1 MPAAF
6 IVLLVAVAGRPNRRP
21 GRILTCIKMEA
32 GCPADTVDGPS
43 PRDPSRTA
51 KFVARCVG
59 TDCSEGYARPREG
72 VRQSGPS
79 RFAGASQGTAS
90 TSDPSAGKTHVRF
103 GRTQLPVRQ
112 GSGFEDS
119 AGARGRGIGATMWR
133 GAFGL
138 ICCVAMAFGVRLL
151 LSSPLEEQ
159 STFLF
164 FTLAPCHRWRH
175 SVWRSIARGPHRRVG
190 SGDGHMIPSPR
201 PSVSSRGP

>member
-1 MPAAF
+1 VHLGEHNARGFHRASRRGCRAPKPASWSDFDVYQDGGGLPGGYCGRA
-6 IVLLVAVAGRPNRRP
+6 VSERPLGASAPAVRKAMLDLVRAYANRGHQDLQVRPRGRPQ
-21 GRILTCIKMEA
+21 
-32 GCPADTVDGPS
+32 S
-43 PRDPSRTA
+43 PTRAP
-51 KFVARCVG
+51 
-59 TDCSEGYARPREG
+59 ARPM
-72 VRQSGPS
+72 
-79 RFAGASQGTAS
+79 F
-90 TSDPSAGKTHVRF
+90 DL

-151 LSSPLEEQ
+151 LSSPLEGQ

-164 FTLAPCHRWRH
+164 FTLAPCHRRRH